1 MYKYEVKCK
10 CGHVG
15 RKNYIV
21 IAFPVIAESGKEAAK
36 KARYFP
42 RVKHDHKDA
51 IINVR
56 KINDEEYEKLVS
68 INNNDLYLKCTNRQ
82 EQNSINLTDRIFK
95 EEVVTEENRVF
106 EQHKQ
111 YFFGK
116 TEVRNPKRFF
126 KNILEVDYHKEAYA
140 WQRKY

>member
-1 MYKYEVKCK
+1 MCKFEVKCK

-21 IAFPVIAESGKEAAK
+21 IAFAVSAENGREAAA

-51 IINVR
+51 IISVR
-56 KINDEEYEKLVS
+56 KITDEEFDSLLKF
-68 INNNDLYLKCTNRQ
+68 NNKDEYLHCTNRQ
-82 EQNSINLTDRIFK
+82 EQNLIDLSERIIK
-95 EEVVTEENRVF
+95 EVIEKDEVVIAESQR
-106 EQHKQ
+106 Q

-116 TEVRNPKRFF
+116 TEVRKPKKFF
-126 KNILEVDYHKEAYA
+126 KNIINMDYNREAYA
-140 WQRKY
+140 W